1 MGKYVFAYTGGSMAE
16 TPEAQE
22 AAMQAWG
29 AWFGTLGSAV
39 IEPGN
44 PFGPS
49 TAVIGNGKTGATKTG
64 LSGYSVIEADTL
76 ELAAKLA
83 DGCPVLDGGG
93 AVEVFEAIPM

>member
-1 MGKYVFAYTGGSMAE
+1 MGNYLFAYTGGSMAE

-22 AAMQAWG
+22 AVMQAWG
-29 AWFGTLGSAV
+29 SWFETLGSAV
-39 IEPGN
+39 VDGGA

-49 TAVIGNGKTGATKTG
+49 TAVRADGSTGSTAAG
-64 LSGYSVIEADTL
+64 LTGYSVIQADSL

-93 AVEVFEAIPM
+93 AVEVYEAIPM